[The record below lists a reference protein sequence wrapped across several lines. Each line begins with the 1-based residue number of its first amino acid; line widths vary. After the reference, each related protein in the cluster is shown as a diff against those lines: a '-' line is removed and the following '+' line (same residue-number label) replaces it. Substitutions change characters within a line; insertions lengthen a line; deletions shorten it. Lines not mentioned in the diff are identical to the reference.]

1 LAIASRVFKPGAE
14 IPSSLVIK
22 MRINGPFAL

>member
-1 LAIASRVFKPGAE
+1 MFRIQLISNRIPGAE

-22 MRINGPFAL
+22 MRGLFF